1 MSRKKLYEV
10 QLSEAER
17 STLLELLVGGT
28 EKVRKLTRARILLK
42 ADDGWT
48 DRQIAEGLNVGRA
61 TSERIRKRYAQQ
73 GLAVALNDKRRHR
86 VYERKIDGATEA
98 RLIALTTGQAPA
110 GYSRWTIRLLAAE
123 LVKLEAVSF
132 DTISYESIRKVLKKT
147 NLNLGETKS
156 G

>member
-10 QLSEAER
+10 QLNEAER
-17 STLLELLVGGT
+17 SALLELLVGGT

-48 DRQIAEGLNVGRA
+48 DQQIAEGLNVGRA

-73 GLAVALNDKRRHR
+73 GLDVALNDKRSNR
-86 VYERKIDGATEA
+86 VYKRKIDGATEA
-98 RLIALTTGQAPA
+98 RLIALTTSQAPT
-110 GYSRWTIRLLAAE
+110 GYSRWTMRLLATE
-123 LVKLEAVSF
+123 LVKLETVSF
-132 DTISYESIRKVLKKT
+132 DTISHESIRKVLKKT